1 MNATVC
7 AGIEVW
13 SMRTRLCEFTL
24 GLAVIASAVGLDLF
38 CALGQPAPGESAPRS
53 KFTLACRL
61 ANYQGCEQAAWTHLP
76 AIGVRHVFMSVPAAD
91 QVEIVRKRLA
101 DHGLKAVVFRGDAD
115 LARPE
120 GVDQLDGQLAVCE
133 RMGVKYL
140 FLSAKSRDV
149 PKALVYQR
157 FRRAGDLAAR
167 HGVTIAIETH
177 PDLGTNG
184 DVLLETM
191 RQVDHPCVRVNFDT
205 GNIHFYNDGMDA
217 PTELR
222 KILPFVATVEIKDH
236 DGGVGEWRFPALGR
250 GRVNIAAVL
259 QILTEHG
266 YSGPITMEIE
276 GVKDVS
282 RTPQQ
287 IQEDIAQSAA
297 YLRTLAAFE

>member
-1 MNATVC
+1 
-7 AGIEVW
+7 
-13 SMRTRLCEFTL
+13 MRTRHCELTL
-24 GLAVIASAVGLDLF
+24 GLAVIASAVGLGSF
-38 CALGQPAPGESAPRS
+38 CAHGQPAPAESAPQSR
-53 KFTLACRL
+53 FTLACRL

-76 AIGVRHVFMSVPAAD
+76 SIGVHHVFLSVPAAD
-91 QVEIVRKRLA
+91 EVEIVRKRLA

-115 LARPE
+115 LSRPE
-120 GVDQLDGQLAVCE
+120 GVGQLDGQLAVCE

-140 FLSAKSRDV
+140 FLSVKRRDV

-157 FRRAGDLAAR
+157 LRQAGDLAAR

-191 RQVDHPCVRVNFDT
+191 RQVDHPRVRVNFDT
-205 GNIHFYNDGMDA
+205 GNIHFYNDGMNA
-217 PTELR
+217 ATELR
-222 KILPFVATVEIKDH
+222 KILACVATVEIKDH

-250 GRVNIAAVL
+250 GSVNIAAVL
-259 QILTEHG
+259 RILREHG

-276 GVKDVS
+276 GVKDVF

-287 IQEDIAQSAA
+287 IQDDIAESAA

>member
-157 FRRAGDLAAR
+157 LRRAGDLAAR

-205 GNIHFYNDGMDA
+205 GNVFISGKDPIEYLKS
-217 PTELR
+217 LR
-222 KILPFVATVEIKDH
+222 KYVSHCHI
-236 DGGVGEWRFPALGR
+236 
-250 GRVNIAAVL
+250 
-259 QILTEHG
+259 
-266 YSGPITMEIE
+266 
-276 GVKDVS
+276 KDVS
-282 RTPQQ
+282 P
-287 IQEDIAQSAA
+287 A
-297 YLRTLAAFE
+297 LAAAVRGEETGIASSEVPVGGGVNADNIRQCIECYGTDENTRLSAEFLRPLVS